1 MPKAKN
7 KLDGC
12 NNRMVTAEERI
23 NEIKDRL

>member
-12 NNRMVTAEERI
+12 NNRMGTAEERI